1 METTT
6 PSAHGDCLSRYIW
19 AVNEHALSAPSWHLA
34 LVIKAYMS
42 RRPDGVVIDR
52 SVGQY

>member
-6 PSAHGDCLSRYIW
+6 PSAHGDWLSRYIW
-19 AVNEHALSAPSWHLA
+19 AVNEHALSTPSGRLA
-34 LVIKAYMS
+34 LVIKAYTS
-42 RRPDGVVIDR
+42 RRPDGMVIDR